1 MNLEALSQIVKRLRL
16 NAPDMMDDSQFHVAA
31 LNRSV
36 GKLSQAI
43 AQLEAGST
51 DDVVRNSAMQH
62 CGASI
67 LVLFSLIENL
77 GLNLEAAIA
86 AGEQELR

>member
-1 MNLEALSQIVKRLRL
+1 MNPEALSQIVKRLGL
-16 NAPDMMDDSQFHVAA
+16 NAPDMKGDSQFHIAA

-43 AQLEAGST
+43 AQLEAGATEVAVKS
-51 DDVVRNSAMQH
+51 SATQH

-86 AGEQELR
+86 AGEQELE